1 MKKVYYLLF
10 ALATALV
17 LGACGS
23 SSKGNFT
30 GEGLLGN
37 IPKLLVDGTVI
48 MPKYLKKVQS
58 HRYDKYS
65 DLMEWEN
72 KFYEEN
78 LPEDYMTLLNR
89 EISSVKEKMDL
100 YKTLFPQH
108 YTLTFFIST

>member
-37 IPKLLVDGTVI
+37 IPKLLVDGAVI
-48 MPKYLKKVQS
+48 MPKYLKEVQS
-58 HRYDKYS
+58 HRS
-65 DLMEWEN
+65 DELI
-72 KFYEEN
+72 
-78 LPEDYMTLLNR
+78 DY
-89 EISSVKEKMDL
+89 IKW
-100 YKTLFPQH
+100 
-108 YTLTFFIST
+108 

>member
-37 IPKLLVDGTVI
+37 IPEQLAEGTVI
-48 MPKYLKKVQS
+48 MPKYIKEGQS
-58 HRYDKYS
+58 HRGDKLS
-65 DLMEWEN
+65 DYIEWES
-72 KFYEEN
+72 KFFEEN
-78 LPEDYMTLLNR
+78 LPEDYMVLLNR
-89 EISSVKEKMDL
+89 EISSVEK
-100 YKTLFPQH
+100 KWIHIRF
-108 YTLTFFIST
+108 

>member
-37 IPKLLVDGTVI
+37 IPEQLAEGTVI
-48 MPKYLKKVQS
+48 MPKYIKEGQS
-58 HRYDKYS
+58 HRGDGLS
-65 DLMEWEN
+65 DFVEWE
-72 KFYEEN
+72 KSSMRITCPKII
-78 LPEDYMTLLNR
+78 LP
-89 EISSVKEKMDL
+89 S
-100 YKTLFPQH
+100 
-108 YTLTFFIST
+108 